1 MLKWTE
7 LFYFFTL
14 LYETTDPVKIF
25 MADKQNKVNPQPKPH
40 ILVCNDDGIEG
51 EGIHALAAAMK
62 KIGHVTVVAPAE
74 PHSGMSHAMTLG
86 TPLRIKKFLKNGH
99 FFGYTV
105 SGTPVD
111 CIKVALSHILP
122 SKPDLIVS
130 GINYGSNTAI
140 NTIYSGTVAAALE
153 GAVPG
158 INSLA
163 FSLTTYENANFTY
176 AAKFARKLAKK
187 VLAEGLPRDTILS
200 SNIPNREESEIA
212 GIVITEQ
219 GRSRWEEDTIE
230 RHDMFGNPYYW
241 LSGTLCLLDNTLRQD
256 EFAVR
261 HNYVTVTPISC
272 DMTNHSVISTLETWK
287 LNK

>member
-1 MLKWTE
+1 MINTQSRVD
-7 LFYFFTL
+7 T
-14 LYETTDPVKIF
+14 
-25 MADKQNKVNPQPKPH
+25 QQKPH

-62 KIGHVTVVAPAE
+62 KIGRVTVVAPAE
-74 PHSGMSHAMTLG
+74 PHSGKSHAMTLG
-86 TPLRIKKFLKNGH
+86 TPLRIKKFLKNGR

-153 GAVPG
+153 GAIQG
-158 INSLA
+158 ITSLA
-163 FSLTTYENANFTY
+163 FSLTTYEHADFTY
-176 AAKFARKLAKK
+176 AGKFARKLAKK
-187 VLAEGLPRDTILS
+187 VLLEGLPPDTILS
-200 SNIPNREESEIA
+200 ANIPNIPESQIA
-212 GIVITEQ
+212 GIMITEQ
-219 GRSRWEEDTIE
+219 GRSRWEEDAIE
-230 RHDMFGNPYYW
+230 RNDMFGNPYYW
-241 LSGTLCLLDNTLRQD
+241 LNGTLCLLDDTVRKD

-261 HNYVTVTPISC
+261 QNYVAVTPISC
-272 DMTNHSVISTLETWK
+272 DLTNHSYIHTLEQWNLQK
-287 LNK
+287 

>member
-1 MLKWTE
+1 MITE
-7 LFYFFTL
+7 QNR
-14 LYETTDPVKIF
+14 LYIP
-25 MADKQNKVNPQPKPH
+25 NKPH

-62 KIGHVTVVAPAE
+62 KIGQVTVVAPAE
-74 PHSGMSHAMTLG
+74 PHSGMGHAMTLG

-122 SKPDLIVS
+122 TKPDLIVS

-140 NTIYSGTVAAALE
+140 NTIYSGTIAAALE
-153 GAVPG
+153 GTIQG
-158 INSLA
+158 IASLA
-163 FSLTTYENANFTY
+163 FSLTTYENADFTY

-187 VLAEGLPRDTILS
+187 VLLEGLPPDTILS
-200 SNIPNREESEIA
+200 SNIPNVAESEIA
-212 GIVITEQ
+212 GIMITEQ

-241 LSGTLCLLDNTLRQD
+241 LSGTLRLLDDTLRKD
-256 EFAVR
+256 EFAIR
-261 HNYVTVTPISC
+261 HNYVTVTPVWCDLTNQSAISA
-272 DMTNHSVISTLETWK
+272 LEQWNLK
-287 LNK
+287 K

>member
-1 MLKWTE
+1 MH
-7 LFYFFTL
+7 
-14 LYETTDPVKIF
+14 
-25 MADKQNKVNPQPKPH
+25 KPH

-62 KIGHVTVVAPAE
+62 KIGRVTVVAPAE

-86 TPLRIKKFLKNGH
+86 TPLRIKKFLKNNR

-111 CIKVALSHILP
+111 CIKVALSHILQ
-122 SKPDLIVS
+122 SRPDLIVS

-140 NTIYSGTVAAALE
+140 NTVYSGTVAAALE
-153 GAVPG
+153 GAIQG
-158 INSLA
+158 INALA
-163 FSLTTYENANFTY
+163 FSLTTYEHADFTY

-187 VLAEGLPRDTILS
+187 VLLEGLPLDTILS
-200 SNIPNREESEIA
+200 VNIPNVAESQIT
-212 GIVITEQ
+212 GIIITEQ
-219 GRSRWEEDTIE
+219 GRSRWEENAIE

-241 LSGTLCLLDNTLRQD
+241 LNGTLRLLDNSMSKD

-261 HNYVTVTPISC
+261 HNYVSVTPISC
-272 DMTNHSVISTLETWK
+272 DLTNKKYISTFEQWNLQK
-287 LNK
+287 

>member
-1 MLKWTE
+1 MSENL
-7 LFYFFTL
+7 
-14 LYETTDPVKIF
+14 
-25 MADKQNKVNPQPKPH
+25 NKAVSQHKPN

-62 KIGHVTVVAPAE
+62 KVGNVTVVAPAE

-111 CIKVALSHILP
+111 CIKVALSHILQ

-153 GAVPG
+153 GAVQG
-158 INSLA
+158 ITSLA
-163 FSLTTYENANFTY
+163 FSLTTYSDADFTY

-187 VLAEGLPRDTILS
+187 VLLEGLPPDTILS
-200 SNIPNREESEIA
+200 ANIPNLPESQIA
-212 GIVITEQ
+212 GVLITEQ
-219 GRSRWEEDTIE
+219 GRSRWEEAAIE

-241 LSGTLCLLDNTLRQD
+241 LSGTLQLLDETLRHD

-261 HNYVTVTPISC
+261 QNYVTVTPISC
-272 DMTNHSVISTLETWK
+272 DMTNHSALSALEQWK
-287 LNK
+287 LKK